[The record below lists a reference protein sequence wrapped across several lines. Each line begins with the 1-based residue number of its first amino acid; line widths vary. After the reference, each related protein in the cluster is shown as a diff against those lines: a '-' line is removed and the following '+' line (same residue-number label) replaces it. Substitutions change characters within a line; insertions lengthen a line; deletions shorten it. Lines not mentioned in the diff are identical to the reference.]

1 MFPDLS
7 LSHQDA
13 LGSYVLNVIFSRLTL
28 VQSQQNKC
36 NPFPNT
42 TKDQLLTESL
52 MLGTLG

>member
-13 LGSYVLNVIFSRLTL
+13 LGSYVLNVIFSRLML